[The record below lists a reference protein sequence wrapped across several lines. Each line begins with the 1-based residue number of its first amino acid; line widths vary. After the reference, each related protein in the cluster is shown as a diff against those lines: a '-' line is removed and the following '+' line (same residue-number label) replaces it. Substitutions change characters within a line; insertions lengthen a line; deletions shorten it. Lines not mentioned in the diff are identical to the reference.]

1 MFLSDVSEPV
11 QLLEIPDVRGVAELN
26 FEVVSVASGA
36 ESDFLP
42 DVYRAFFVP
51 ETAG

>member
-11 QLLEIPDVRGVAELN
+11 RLLELPNVRGVAELN

-36 ESDFLP
+36 DSEFLP
-42 DVYRAFFVP
+42 DVYRALFVP
-51 ETAG
+51 EATA